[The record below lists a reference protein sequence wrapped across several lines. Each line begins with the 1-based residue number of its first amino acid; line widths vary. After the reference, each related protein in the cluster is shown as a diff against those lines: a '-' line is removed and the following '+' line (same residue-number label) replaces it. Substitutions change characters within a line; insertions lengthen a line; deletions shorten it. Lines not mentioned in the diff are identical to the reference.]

1 MPPSAQP
8 YLSIVVTARNDDH
21 GGNLLG
27 RMQIFVSGWI
37 AQARRY
43 QLPSELV
50 IVEWNPLPGRPS
62 LREALRWPDDCDP
75 CQVRF
80 IEVSAELHGRY
91 AHAEALPL
99 YQMIAKN
106 VGLRRARGEFL
117 LATNIDIL
125 FSDELMALLA
135 RRELKRG
142 RMYRIDRHDV
152 MSDVPAEA
160 GIEEQLAWCRS
171 HLLRVNAAEGTF
183 PLTPEGQRKLSET
196 DIAPL
201 DSGLSFGQGW
211 YPVEHFANQGDFRWI
226 QNDAVIELSAP
237 PAGAELCLDAEPGPG
252 MGQRPALVEIFD
264 NERPLGSFTIDRRS
278 DVAIRVSQDG
288 PVPRR
293 LRLHIQ
299 GGGCRCDF
307 DVRELNLRVFSCRWS
322 ESRPRSAPTQ
332 FETVGSANTKSR
344 PTKHAVV
351 TSIKPQPWHKRLAL
365 GWEQLQHLI
374 TRVAYSGPLL
384 QVTVPVSMPLQR
396 AARFYVESGG
406 VTGFLR
412 HPFGQPSRRATMT
425 GPVPALPAS
434 QATEP
439 SAATAASQAEAST
452 APHTNGCGDFTLLA
466 REDWF
471 DLRGYPEFDVFSM
484 NVDSIF
490 CFAAH
495 FGGFPE
501 ELLREPMRI
510 YHIEHGTGSGWT
522 PEGQAKLF
530 ERIAAKGIPHIP
542 SSEVIGWAVQMRR
555 LRCTMIFNHENW
567 GLADCHLPETQVGG
581 RRRGDQQTQPGRF
594 RRDCLMVAIIQESVF
609 AFRKDRR

>member
-1 MPPSAQP
+1 MKETP
-8 YLSIVVTARNDDH
+8 YLSLIVTARNDDH
-21 GGNLLG
+21 GGNLLE
-27 RMQIFVSGWI
+27 RMQIFVSGWL
-37 AQARRY
+37 AQARRHH
-43 QLPSELV
+43 LASELV

-62 LREALRWPDDCDP
+62 LRDALSWPDDCDP

-80 IEVSAELHGRY
+80 IEVSAELHGCY

-125 FSDELMALLA
+125 FSDELMAFLG

-152 MSDVPAEA
+152 MSDVPAET
-160 GIEEQLAWCRS
+160 GIEEQLAWCQS

-183 PLTPEGQRKLSET
+183 PLTPDGQRKLSET

-201 DSGLSFGQGW
+201 DSGLSLGQGW
-211 YPVEHFANQGDFRWI
+211 YPVERYAGQEGFRWI
-226 QNDAVIELSAP
+226 QNDAVIQLSAP
-237 PAGAELCLDAEPGPG
+237 PAGLELCLEMEPGPG
-252 MGQRPALVEIFD
+252 MGQRPALLEIFD
-264 NERPLGSFTIDRRS
+264 NERPLSSFTIDRRS
-278 DVAIRVSQDG
+278 EVAIRVSLEG
-288 PVPRR
+288 PLPRR
-293 LRLHIQ
+293 LRLHIH

-322 ESRPRSAPTQ
+322 GSRPRSAPTK
-332 FETVGSANTKSR
+332 FETVDSENTKSG
-344 PTKHAVV
+344 PTKHPIV
-351 TSIKPQPWHKRLAL
+351 TSITPQPWHRRLAL

-374 TRVAYSGPLL
+374 TRMAYSGPLL

-396 AARFYVESGG
+396 ASRFYVESEGI
-406 VTGFLR
+406 TGFLR
-412 HPFGQPSRRATMT
+412 HPFAKGSRRVTMT
-425 GPVPALPAS
+425 EPVPAVPAS
-434 QATEP
+434 QATELLTEP
-439 SAATAASQAEAST
+439 PASQAEVSS

-466 REDWF
+466 RENWF

-495 FGGFPE
+495 FGGFRE
-501 ELLREPMRI
+501 EILRDPMRI

-555 LRCTMIFNHENW
+555 LQCPIIFNHEDW
-567 GLADCHLPETQVGG
+567 GLADVNLPETQVGG
-581 RRRGDQQTQPGRF
+581 GSSGIGESSISSQAAPSETRR
-594 RRDCLMVAIIQESVF
+594 
-609 AFRKDRR
+609 